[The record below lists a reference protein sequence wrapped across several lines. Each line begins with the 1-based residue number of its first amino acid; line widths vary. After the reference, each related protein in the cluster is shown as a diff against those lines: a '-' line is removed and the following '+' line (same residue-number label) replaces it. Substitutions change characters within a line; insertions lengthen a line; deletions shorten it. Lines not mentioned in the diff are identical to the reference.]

1 MRHPSRP
8 ARGRSSSPMAAWP
21 AWRVAGVGLAL
32 YGLLSGSMWLVSGL
46 VPELGLPARV
56 IASVLVLLLGLSF
69 TLWSWRDFT
78 WLSRMANGLLITLV
92 LLAIGTLFWPMLL
105 SGVWLWVIP
114 LLFLALLLLAWVLP
128 VISSSLSGQ
137 LWREQMAPHT
147 WFGQR
152 AMKAGLGLGLGGAG
166 VLGSIA
172 GTSLVRAG
180 KAPIAYLL
188 VALGTS
194 ILSVL
199 IAQGFAHQLWP
210 DTPWGAR
217 NARSTMDKKA

>member
-1 MRHPSRP
+1 
-8 ARGRSSSPMAAWP
+8 
-21 AWRVAGVGLAL
+21 
-32 YGLLSGSMWLVSGL
+32 MWLVSGL

-128 VISSSLSGQ
+128 VISSSLSAL
-137 LWREQMAPHT
+137 LWREQMSPRT
-147 WFGQR
+147 WLGKG
-152 AMKAGLGLGLGGAG
+152 AMKWSLVLGLGGAG

-180 KAPIAYLL
+180 KAPLAYLL
-188 VALGTS
+188 MALGTS

-210 DTPWGAR
+210 STPWGEKAAHTLPDR
-217 NARSTMDKKA
+217 NA